1 MEGIF
6 SLRKWLKEVKTIGKL
21 KEVAGADVKYEIGA
35 ITEVNASSGQGNVLH
50 FHSIP
55 GYRPEFG
62 VVSGALLTPKTMALA
77 LNMKGSEDKVENAD
91 ELAEKIRIA
100 EEQASNYKIKYVEDG
115 PIMENIQV
123 GDQVDLSIFPTPIWH
138 ENDGGPYI
146 GTGGVQIHED
156 PDTGVLNVGCY
167 RMHLLDKNHIGNY
180 IVKSNQGNVIREKY
194 WAQGKPCPVVAIFG
208 MHPAFF
214 LAGATTFE
222 MDVNELEV
230 VGAMLGEQ
238 VPVIKGKIT
247 GLPIPADA
255 EIAVE
260 GWVYPDKKM
269 LEGEFAEF
277 TGYYGGGVSKQPYI
291 DVKAV
296 YYRNG
301 ANILGAAPSI
311 PPHDFSFMS
320 SSVRAAILKEQLRK
334 AGIRGVRGCWPL
346 EVGGSRVILVTSLK
360 QLYPGHANQALLVSG
375 GCNAGSL
382 MTRYCIVVDDDI
394 DPSDVNQVLWALAFR
409 CNPVEDIDVV
419 RNTFSLT
426 LDPLISD
433 EDKKNGKTVTSRA
446 LINACIPYN
455 RLKTFSKIAAC
466 SPELVK
472 KTKEKWGFLWE

>member
-1 MEGIF
+1 
-6 SLRKWLKEVKTIGKL
+6 
-21 KEVAGADVKYEIGA
+21 
-35 ITEVNASSGQGNVLH
+35 
-50 FHSIP
+50 
-55 GYRPEFG
+55 
-62 VVSGALLTPKTMALA
+62 MALA

-123 GDQVDLSIFPTPIWH
+123 GDQIDLSIFPTPIWH
-138 ENDGGPYI
+138 ENDGGSYI

-194 WAQGKPCPVVAIFG
+194 WAQGKPCPV
-208 MHPAFF
+208 
-214 LAGATTFE
+214 
-222 MDVNELEV
+222 
-230 VGAMLGEQ
+230 
-238 VPVIKGKIT
+238 IKGKIT

-277 TGYYGGGVSKQPYI
+277 TGYYGGGVSEQPYI

-296 YYRNG
+296 YYRND

-334 AGIRGVRGCWPL
+334 AGIRGVSGCWPL

-382 MTRYCIVVDDDI
+382 MIRYCIVVDDDI
-394 DPSDVNQVLWALAFR
+394 NPSDVNQVLWALAFR
-409 CNPVEDIDVV
+409 CNPIEDIDVV

-433 EDKKNGKTVTSRA
+433 EDKKNCKTVTSRA

-472 KTKEKWGFLWE
+472 KTKEKLGFLWE

>member
-1 MEGIF
+1 MESTF
-6 SLRKWLKEVKTIGKL
+6 SLRKWLSEVESIGRL
-21 KEVAGADVKYEIGA
+21 KKVDGAEAKYEIGA
-35 ITEVNASSGQGNVLH
+35 ITEINASSAQGSVLQ
-50 FHSIP
+50 FKKIP
-55 GYRPEFG
+55 SYDPDFG
-62 VVSGALLTPKTMALA
+62 IVSGALLTTNTMALA
-77 LNMKGSEDKVENAD
+77 LHMEGKADKVENAD
-91 ELAEKIRIA
+91 ELADKMRIA
-100 EEQASNYKIKYVEDG
+100 EANVSQYKIKYVEYG
-115 PIMENIQV
+115 PVMENVQLD
-123 GDQVDLSIFPTPIWH
+123 GDIDLSIFPTPIWH
-138 ENDGGPYI
+138 ENDGGPFI
-146 GTGGVQIHED
+146 GTGGVQIHKD
-156 PDTGVLNVGCY
+156 PETGSINMGCY

-194 WAQGKPCPVVAIFG
+194 WDKKEPCPVVAVFG
-208 MHPAFF
+208 AHPAFF

-222 MDVNELEV
+222 LGVSELEV
-230 VGAMLGEQ
+230 VGAMLGES
-238 VPVIKGKIT
+238 VPVIKGRIT

-260 GWVYPDKKM
+260 GWVYPDQKM

-277 TGYYGGGVSKQPYI
+277 TGYYGGGVSEQPYI

-320 SSVRAAILKEQLRK
+320 SSVRAAVLKEQLRK

-394 DPSDVNQVLWALAFR
+394 DPSDVNQVLWALSFR
-409 CNPVEDIDVV
+409 CNPSEDIDIV

-426 LDPLISD
+426 LDPLIAD
-433 EDKKNGKTVTSRA
+433 EDKRKGHTVTSRA
-446 LINACIPYN
+446 LINACIPFE
-455 RLKTFSKIAAC
+455 RLKNFSKIAAC
-466 SPELVK
+466 SPELIK
-472 KTKEKWGFLWE
+472 KTKVKWSFLWE